1 MSEVNEHSS
10 LWDANADMS
19 TLSKALVI
27 HHGSEISFD
36 IFQFGCSRKVCFCTL
51 GTSAPLQ
58 TKNGRSAFLQNA
70 KALQNLLS
78 KPRLMLGG
86 AEYVEVLV
94 PHLQHHPKKTLD
106 EQVGEFA
113 DDSGD
118 DGVSRRAGS
127 RRKATY
133 SVMNDSRQ
141 VHTL

>member
-1 MSEVNEHSS
+1 
-10 LWDANADMS
+10 
-19 TLSKALVI
+19 
-27 HHGSEISFD
+27 
-36 IFQFGCSRKVCFCTL
+36 
-51 GTSAPLQ
+51 
-58 TKNGRSAFLQNA
+58 
-70 KALQNLLS
+70 
-78 KPRLMLGG
+78 MLGG

-94 PHLQHHPKKTLD
+94 PPLQHHPKKTLD

-141 VHTL
+141 VLRVSMLRFGVLIFN